1 MEEQTEITALLKE
14 IEANQLSLH
23 DDMVAV
29 IDRLTKLEATVTELA
44 NTASEP
50 ATIDEHQLYNSARS
64 LVVETGR
71 ASTSLLQRV
80 LRIGYSRAAS
90 LIDSLETNGIIGPP
104 NSSNPREV
112 FLDREKLDEIEDE
125 EEEKE
130 NSPVLTGD
138 HDDLYEE
145 AKALVLEAG
154 KSSTSY
160 IQRRLRIGYS
170 RAAFIQDLLEKNGV
184 VGPANGAEPRSVNSY
199 GKKT

>member
-23 DDMVAV
+23 DDMVV
-29 IDRLTKLEATVTELA
+29 VVDRLSKLEAVIIELTQHSNQPSA
-44 NTASEP
+44 
-50 ATIDEHQLYNSARS
+50 IDEHQLYTAARA
-64 LVVETGR
+64 LVVETQK
-71 ASTSLLQRV
+71 ASTSMLQRV
-80 LRIGYSRAAS
+80 LRIGYSHAAS
-90 LIDSLETNGIIGPP
+90 LINSLETNGIIGPP

-160 IQRRLRIGYS
+160 IQRRLRIGYT

>member
-29 IDRLTKLEATVTELA
+29 VDRLSKLEAVIIELTQHSNQPSA
-44 NTASEP
+44 
-50 ATIDEHQLYNSARS
+50 IDEHQLYTAARA
-64 LVVETGR
+64 LVVETQK
-71 ASTSLLQRV
+71 ASTSMLQRV
-80 LRIGYSRAAS
+80 LRIGYSHAAS
-90 LIDSLETNGIIGPP
+90 LINTLEANGIIGPP
-104 NSSNPREV
+104 NSSSPREV
-112 FLDREKLDEIEDE
+112 FLDRETLDEIEDE
-125 EEEKE
+125 EEE
-130 NSPVLTGD
+130 NGPVITGD

-170 RAAFIQDLLEKNGV
+170 RAVFIQDLLEKNGV